1 MAYQMITIQEPTH
14 YLPLFWD
21 ELEELLG
28 PILQPIVSPIFDVLR
43 DESFRSLMLQ
53 TVVIFVAILA
63 GMMYLV
69 YEFPIVFNWMTG
81 GKAITSAV
89 DVPKSTFTPSK
100 RRLKVLSRQK
110 QKPAK
115 AEPKPKPR
123 VTQSHG
129 VSVTSVVTKEHDHI
143 VLAVKVA
150 NLSDFN
156 IEMVVVDIDLPY
168 GIDMAT
174 GSFRMT
180 RLGKISSG
188 DTEIAQFRLKLY
200 DGDISKIEGH
210 VEFMSG
216 NLEISQM
223 KIPPPQYEP
232 VT

>member
-1 MAYQMITIQEPTH
+1 MISIQEPTH

-28 PILQPIVSPIFDVLR
+28 PILQPIVGPVFDVLR

-89 DVPKSTFTPSK
+89 DVPKSPYTPSK
-100 RRLKVLSRQK
+100 RRPKIPSRKK
-110 QKPAK
+110 QKPVK

-123 VTQSHG
+123 ITQSHG
-129 VSVTSVVTKEHDHI
+129 VSVTSVVTKEQDQI
-143 VLAVKVA
+143 VLTIKVA
-150 NLSDFN
+150 NLSDYN
-156 IEMVVVDIDLPY
+156 IEMVVVDIDLPE

-174 GSFRMT
+174 RSFRMK
-180 RLGKISSG
+180 RLGKILSG
-188 DTEIAQFRLKLY
+188 DTDNVQFRLKIY
-200 DGDISKIEGH
+200 DGDISKIRGH

-223 KIPPPQYEP
+223 NIPAPEYE
-232 VT
+232 